1 MTAPGDSSGEG
12 NDSAP
17 QPSSDQTQAAEQPVS
32 DAPWASPSA
41 SPVVD
46 YPPPV
51 DYPPTVAAPLPGYQP
66 GPAPGYPPPDPAAA
80 YPPPNPPFGY
90 TPPGYQPY
98 GAAPQGFGG
107 PAPYSPPPPMP
118 GPYGSYPGG
127 YYPGPDYGGG
137 YGAMQTGTNTMA
149 IISLVAAVLGIF
161 CCVGSIVGVVCGTVG
176 INQIKQTRED
186 GFGLAVAGIV
196 ISAATLLVY
205 FIAVMFSLGR

>member
-1 MTAPGDSSGEG
+1 MTAPGDSSGAG
-12 NDSAP
+12 DDHAP
-17 QPSSDQTQAAEQPVS
+17 EPPSGGTQPAEQPIS
-32 DAPWASPSA
+32 DAPWASPSS
-41 SPVVD
+41 SPEVD
-46 YPPPV
+46 YPPPGDYPPAV
-51 DYPPTVAAPLPGYQP
+51 DYPPTQAAPLPGY
-66 GPAPGYPPPDPAAA
+66 PPDPAAG

-107 PAPYSPPPPMP
+107 YGGPPPYSPPPPMP
-118 GPYGSYPGG
+118 SPYGSYPGG

-137 YGAMQTGTNTMA
+137 YGAMQTGTNTLA
-149 IISLVAAVLGIF
+149 IVSLVAGILGIF
-161 CCVGSIVGVVCGTVG
+161 CCIGSIVGVVCGTIG

-196 ISAATLLVY
+196 ISAATLLIY